1 MKDIMTAGKRSQAK
15 VARLVC
21 EPSMVILLVVT

>member
-1 MKDIMTAGKRSQAK
+1 MNIMTAGKRSQAK

-21 EPSMVILLVVT
+21 EPLLVILLVVT